1 MICMQKGAPILRSA
15 LSDGLRLE
23 LTYRDPF
30 AKERPNELQRG
41 EQAQHKVELST
52 AADCVTSE
60 SLQLTTHTC
69 LPDLSSG
76 LRAFSKST

>member
-1 MICMQKGAPILRSA
+1 VICMQKGAPILRSA
-15 LSDGLRLE
+15 LSGGLRLE

-30 AKERPNELQRG
+30 AKEQRNELQGG

-52 AADCVTSE
+52 AADCDTSE

-69 LPDLSSG
+69 LPDLTSG
-76 LRAFSKST
+76 LRAFSRST

>member
-23 LTYRDPF
+23 LTYRAPF
-30 AKERPNELQRG
+30 AKERPDELQRG

-52 AADCVTSE
+52 AADCDTSE

-69 LPDLSSG
+69 LPELSSG